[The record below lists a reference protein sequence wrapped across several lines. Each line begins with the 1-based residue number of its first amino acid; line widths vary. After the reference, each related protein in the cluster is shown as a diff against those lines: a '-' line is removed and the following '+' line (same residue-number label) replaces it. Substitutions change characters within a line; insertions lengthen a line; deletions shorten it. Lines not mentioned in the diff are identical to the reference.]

1 VPRGEAPPQREA
13 LRYECTINAS
23 LQGSLKTSRLS
34 CKFQMPPAFKISIAP
49 RIVFGYAGLESEEYY
64 VRTPRKCSI
73 GCGLILLALTVCC
86 AVPASANTMVVAANL
101 GPGPYTEGSYLVQ
114 GNPKPG
120 ANVAESYAV
129 SFTPKVSTTLE
140 DVKLPLSALSGPPSL
155 TVGIASDDSGRPGS
169 VLATLTQDG
178 TIPSS
183 PASALVS
190 FTCTTCPV
198 LEAGTPY
205 WVVTGAP
212 SGDTFLAWSLSTSE
226 LGSFDFSQ
234 TANVT
239 GPWSQGGA
247 TYNTPAFQV
256 DGVPQTGT
264 NSQPLRLIPMLP
276 CRVVDTRD
284 ATKPPGFGR
293 PSLSG
298 GATRSFPMPNGP
310 CGIPATA
317 QAYSLNVTVVPDGDL
332 GYITVWPTGQ
342 SQPLASTLN
351 SLDGEVK
358 ANAAIVAA
366 GTGGAISVFATNETD
381 VVLDVN
387 GYFVPNTVPNGLG
400 FYPMTPCRLVDTRPN
415 PPFPSIVT
423 GALAGG
429 TSTSL
434 PIPSSRCNVP
444 ATAQAYSLNF
454 TLVPPKPVAYL
465 TAYPTGESVP
475 IVSTLND
482 PTGSVE
488 ANAAI
493 APAGVGGNIDV
504 FVTQTTDLVVDI
516 NGYFAPVAEGALS
529 LYTLPPCRVLDTRT
543 PGGAPPFVGTIYVD
557 VIGSGCGG
565 TTATQAYVFNATVV
579 PQGSLGYLTLWP
591 EGSVQPVVSTLNAY
605 DGEITSN
612 MAIVPTNNNEMSAF
626 ATNNTYLIL
635 DLFGYFAP

>member
-1 VPRGEAPPQREA
+1 VPRGKAPPQREA

-183 PASALVS
+183 PASALVR

-239 GPWSQGGA
+239 GPWSQGALPTTRPPSRSTASLRPVRTASPCVLFRCCLAGSSTRA
-247 TYNTPAFQV
+247 TPLSRPASA
-256 DGVPQTGT
+256 GHRSRAG
-264 NSQPLRLIPMLP
+264 LR
-276 CRVVDTRD
+276 
-284 ATKPPGFGR
+284 A
-293 PSLSG
+293 PSL
-298 GATRSFPMPNGP
+298 
-310 CGIPATA
+310 
-317 QAYSLNVTVVPDGDL
+317 
-332 GYITVWPTGQ
+332 
-342 SQPLASTLN
+342 
-351 SLDGEVK
+351 
-358 ANAAIVAA
+358 
-366 GTGGAISVFATNETD
+366 
-381 VVLDVN
+381 
-387 GYFVPNTVPNGLG
+387 
-400 FYPMTPCRLVDTRPN
+400 CR
-415 PPFPSIVT
+415 
-423 GALAGG
+423 
-429 TSTSL
+429 
-434 PIPSSRCNVP
+434 
-444 ATAQAYSLNF
+444 
-454 TLVPPKPVAYL
+454 
-465 TAYPTGESVP
+465 
-475 IVSTLND
+475 
-482 PTGSVE
+482 
-488 ANAAI
+488 
-493 APAGVGGNIDV
+493 
-504 FVTQTTDLVVDI
+504 TDLAA
-516 NGYFAPVAEGALS
+516 F
-529 LYTLPPCRVLDTRT
+529 LPLPR
-543 PGGAPPFVGTIYVD
+543 PIH
-557 VIGSGCGG
+557 
-565 TTATQAYVFNATVV
+565 
-579 PQGSLGYLTLWP
+579 
-591 EGSVQPVVSTLNAY
+591 
-605 DGEITSN
+605 
-612 MAIVPTNNNEMSAF
+612 
-626 ATNNTYLIL
+626 
-635 DLFGYFAP
+635 